1 MFGRPPTIVVAESA
15 TRRSGEGE
23 NLLYS
28 IPKQTIQLEGSPAS
42 VADPQGT
49 VKGSEIV
56 FDLERNKVDV
66 LRGEGQTEATYVPR
80 NGNPE

>member
-1 MFGRPPTIVVAESA
+1 MEASGGVAIAESA

-23 NLLYS
+23 NLVYS
-28 IPKQTIQLEGSPAS
+28 IQKRTIQLEGYPAS
-42 VADPQGT
+42 VSDPQGT